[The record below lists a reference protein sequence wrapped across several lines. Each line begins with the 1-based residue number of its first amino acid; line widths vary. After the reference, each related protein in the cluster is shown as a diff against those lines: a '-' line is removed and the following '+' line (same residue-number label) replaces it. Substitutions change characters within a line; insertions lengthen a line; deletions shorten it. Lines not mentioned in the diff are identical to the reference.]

1 MRLQIVVGVGH
12 TYIGQQGINHGL
24 PMLTVKENKA
34 MAFKWEEPR
43 NPFATEDFRNAIKE
57 ATDKL
62 GKELGKI
69 GEQIQVEYPFL
80 TYDDMYTEYGGR
92 MRLNYLNGIGGWQ
105 DVLTVLIAHGYVV
118 TAHIEDATETETE
131 LENVE
136 KWVVIEF
143 NEVE

>member
-1 MRLQIVVGVGH
+1 M
-12 TYIGQQGINHGL
+12 TD
-24 PMLTVKENKA
+24 K
-34 MAFKWEEPR
+34 PR
-43 NPFATEDFRNAIKE
+43 NPFATEDFANAIKE
-57 ATDKL
+57 AAEKMN
-62 GKELGKI
+62 KEFKKI
-69 GEQIQVEYPFL
+69 GEQIQVESPLF
-80 TYDDMYTEYGGR
+80 TYDDLYPEYGGR

-143 NEVE
+143 DEVE

>member
-1 MRLQIVVGVGH
+1 MA
-12 TYIGQQGINHGL
+12 NEF
-24 PMLTVKENKA
+24 ENLKLGTEEFAKA
-34 MAFKWEEPR
+34 MKESFDKWSK
-43 NPFATEDFRNAIKE
+43 DFIE
-57 ATDKL
+57 
-62 GKELGKI
+62 I
-69 GEQIQVEYPFL
+69 GERMKDDFPFL
-80 TYDDMYTEYGGR
+80 AYDDMYPEYGGR

-143 NEVE
+143 DEVE

>member
-1 MRLQIVVGVGH
+1 MA
-12 TYIGQQGINHGL
+12 NEF
-24 PMLTVKENKA
+24 ENLKLGTEEFAKA
-34 MAFKWEEPR
+34 MKESFDKWSK
-43 NPFATEDFRNAIKE
+43 DFIE
-57 ATDKL
+57 
-62 GKELGKI
+62 I
-69 GEQIQVEYPFL
+69 GERMKDDFPFMA
-80 TYDDMYTEYGGR
+80 YDDMYPEYGGR

-143 NEVE
+143 DEVE